1 MLKSFT
7 FDRLLRVSLILGLC
21 YSIAACDSGRPVLT
35 STGQVMDLTAPE
47 DGFLLLNY
55 WADWCLPC
63 KEEIPELNE
72 LHREAKEHG
81 LAVFGVSF
89 DELVG
94 GALEE
99 QVEKMEI
106 EFPVVI
112 EDPRQM
118 FGYGEPEVLPMTV
131 LIDSD
136 GSVSK
141 ILIGP
146 QTLDGIL
153 AEIKALESP

>member
-7 FDRLLRVSLILGLC
+7 LDRLLRVWLMLGLWC
-21 YSIAACDSGRPVLT
+21 LVAACDSGRPALT
-35 STGQVMDLTAPE
+35 STGEVMDLSAPE

-72 LHREAKEHG
+72 LHREAQDHG

-89 DELVG
+89 DALVG
-94 GALEE
+94 GALKE
-99 QVEKMEI
+99 QVEKMAI
-106 EFPVVI
+106 EFPVLI

-131 LIDSD
+131 LIDSE
-136 GSVSK
+136 GSISK

-153 AEIKALESP
+153 AELKTLRSF

>member
-7 FDRLLRVSLILGLC
+7 LNRLVRVWLMIGLC
-21 YSIAACDSGRPVLT
+21 YLIAACDSGRPALT
-35 STGQVMDLTAPE
+35 STGEVMDLSAPE

-72 LHREAKEHG
+72 LHREAKDHG

-89 DELVG
+89 DALVG

-106 EFPVVI
+106 EFPVLI
-112 EDPRQM
+112 EDPRQI

-131 LIDSD
+131 LIDSE
-136 GSVSK
+136 GTISK

-153 AEIKALESP
+153 AELKTLRSY

>member
-1 MLKSFT
+1 MFKSFT
-7 FDRLLRVSLILGLC
+7 FDSLLQWFLVMILC
-21 YSIAACDSGRPVLT
+21 WSMAACDAGRPVLT
-35 STGQVMDLTAPE
+35 STGKVMDLSAPE

-55 WADWCLPC
+55 WAEWCLPC
-63 KEEIPELNE
+63 REEIPELNE
-72 LHREAKEHG
+72 LHREANDHG

-89 DELVG
+89 DALVG

-106 EFPVVI
+106 EFPVLI
-112 EDPRQM
+112 EDPEQM

-131 LIDSD
+131 LINSE
-136 GSVSK
+136 GSISK

-146 QTLDGIL
+146 QTIDGIL
-153 AEIKALESP
+153 TEVKKLRNL